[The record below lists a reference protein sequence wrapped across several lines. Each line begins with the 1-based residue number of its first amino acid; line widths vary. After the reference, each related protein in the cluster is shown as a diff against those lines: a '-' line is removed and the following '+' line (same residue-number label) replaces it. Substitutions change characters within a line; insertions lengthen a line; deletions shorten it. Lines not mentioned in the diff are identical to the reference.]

1 MGRTN
6 LHHKITGLTGLSAMQ
21 YVRALRLR
29 KAKQLLERGDLNVSE
44 VAFEVGFDD
53 PKYFGRVFAE
63 ETGVPPTEPRKKA

>member
-1 MGRTN
+1 
-6 LHHKITGLTGLSAMQ
+6 MQ
-21 YVRALRLR
+21 FVRALRIH

-63 ETGVPPTEPRKKA
+63 ETGMPPTQWRKKA